1 MRQVVVAVFA
11 VLLVLGGSSGAQTSK
26 ASSAKKKAPSVDQ
39 RLSQMQQAIEA
50 QQQQI
55 NQMMQELQ
63 KRDQTIDQLQQQVN
77 QAQSS
82 ATQASQK
89 ADAASTQAA
98 PVQDEVAAVKK
109 DVSDLKDNATTAA
122 LSLQETQ
129 KKINDMES
137 PLAIHYKGVTIT
149 PGGFLAAESVWR
161 SKALGADIN
170 TPFNAIPFTGT
181 NQSNLSEFFG
191 SGRQS
196 RISMLVEGK
205 LKSAK
210 IGGYYEADFLSA
222 GVTSNNNQ
230 SNSYT
235 LRQRQV
241 YAQAALESG
250 WTFTGGQMWSLV
262 TETKNGVDNRTE
274 ALPMTIDPQYTVGF
288 SWARQYGF
296 RVSKKLGE
304 HFWLAGSIE
313 NSQETFAAHGQNNNF
328 LIGSLGNAGGLY
340 NAFNGNY
347 SFNASPDF
355 VLKAVAQ
362 SGPAHFELFG
372 VISEFRDRIFPC
384 AAAGAADLC
393 NGVTG
398 PSSTGAY
405 NDKFTGGGFGAN
417 ARVSLVHKTV
427 DLGFHFLGGDAVGR
441 YGTAGLADVTV
452 RPDGV
457 LVPIR
462 SYQGLGT
469 FEVHKKKF
477 DVYLNYG
484 AEYAARN
491 WFTDA
496 ASGKAVGYGSPL
508 FGVAGCASEPLPGA
522 GGFAPGSQS
531 GCTSDTRVVSEA
543 TLGFWYRLYNGPK
556 GKVQFG
562 PQYSYVQ
569 RSTWSG
575 TGGDPM
581 ATENMFLTSFRYYLP

>member
-1 MRQVVVAVFA
+1 MRQVAVAVFA
-11 VLLVLGGSSGAQTSK
+11 VLLVLSGWSGAQTSK
-26 ASSAKKKAPSVDQ
+26 ASSAKKKAPSIDQ
-39 RLSQMQQAIEA
+39 RLSTMQQAIEA

-55 NQMMQELQ
+55 NQLMQQLQ
-63 KRDQTIDQLQQQVN
+63 NRDQKIDQLQQQVTD
-77 QAQSS
+77 AQSTAS
-82 ATQASQK
+82 QASQK
-89 ADAASTQAA
+89 ADAASTQTA
-98 PVQDEVAAVKK
+98 PVQDEVTSVKK
-109 DVSDLKDNATTAA
+109 DVTDLRDNATTTA

-129 KKINDMES
+129 KKVIDMES
-137 PLAIHYKGVTIT
+137 PLAIHYKGVTLT
-149 PGGFLAAESVWR
+149 PGGFLAAETVWR
-161 SKALGADIN
+161 SKGLAADVN
-170 TPFNAIPFTGT
+170 TPFNNIPFTGT

-196 RISMLVEGK
+196 RISLLVEGK

-210 IGGYYEADFLSA
+210 IGGYYESDFLSA
-222 GVTSNNNQ
+222 GVTSNNKQ

-235 LRQRQV
+235 LRQRQLF
-241 YAQAALESG
+241 AQAALESG

-274 ALPMTIDPQYTVGF
+274 ALPMTIDAQYTVGF

-296 RVSKKLGE
+296 RVSKKLGQ

-313 NSQETFAAHGQNNNF
+313 NSQETFSAHGQNNNF
-328 LIGSLGNAGGLY
+328 LIGSLGNGGGLY

-347 SFNASPDF
+347 SFNPSPDF

-362 SGPAHFELFG
+362 SGPAHFEVFG
-372 VISEFRDRIFPC
+372 VISKFRDRIFPC
-384 AAAGAADLC
+384 ASAGATAVC

-398 PSSTGAY
+398 PSATGAY
-405 NDKFTGGGFGAN
+405 DDSFTGGGFGAN
-417 ARVSLVHKTV
+417 ARVSLVHKTL
-427 DLGFHFLGGDAVGR
+427 DLGIHFLGGDAVGR

-484 AEYAARN
+484 VEYAARN
-491 WFTDA
+491 WFTDP
-496 ASGKAVGYGSPL
+496 ASGKPVGYGSPL

-522 GGFAPGSQS
+522 GGFTPGAQS
-531 GCTSDTRVVSEA
+531 GCTSDSRAVSEA
-543 TLGFWYRLYNGPK
+543 TVGFWYRFYNGPK
-556 GKVQFG
+556 GRVQFG

-569 RSTWSG
+569 RGTWSG

-581 ATENMFLTSFRYYLP
+581 ATENLFLTSFRYYLP

>member
-1 MRQVVVAVFA
+1 VAVFA

-77 QAQSS
+77 QAQTS

-149 PGGFLAAESVWR
+149 PGGFIAAETVWR
-161 SKALGADIN
+161 SKGLGAGIN

-181 NQSNLSEFFG
+181 NQSNLSEFYG

-196 RISMLVEGK
+196 RLALLVQGK
-205 LKSAK
+205 LKSAT

-235 LRQRQV
+235 MRQRQA

-250 WTFTGGQMWSLV
+250 WTFTGGQQWSLV

-296 RVSKKLGE
+296 RVSKKLGQ

-313 NSQETFAAHGQNNNF
+313 NSQETFAAHGQSNNF
-328 LIGSLGNAGGLY
+328 LIGTPGNGGGLY
-340 NAFNGNY
+340 NPTANY
-347 SFNASPDF
+347 SFNSSPDF

-372 VISEFRDRIFPC
+372 LISQFRDRIFPC
-384 AAAGAADLC
+384 ATAAADAVC
-393 NGVTG
+393 NGATG

-405 NDKFTGGGFGAN
+405 NDTFTGGGFGAN

-427 DLGFHFLGGDAVGR
+427 DLGIHFLGGDAVGR

-477 DVYLNYG
+477 DFYLNYG
-484 AEYAARN
+484 AEYAARTS
-491 WFTDA
+491 FTDS
-496 ASGKAVGYGSPL
+496 SGKGVGYGSPL
-508 FGVAGCASEPLPGA
+508 FGVAGCATEPLPGA
-522 GGFAPGSQS
+522 GGFVPGSQS
-531 GCTSDTRVVSEA
+531 GCTADTRVVAETSV
-543 TLGFWYRLYNGPK
+543 GFWYRFYNGPK